1 LSSLRSTWTL
11 ATCEHRSRELSSW
24 AVRFGDVDGGEVS
37 LPRLPLGS
45 VGWVVADLTRLRTY
59 YPSVSWVSAYQRVTV
74 GRLCVRPTSS
84 TAMNLLHAP
93 RATNLSNANHRIPSR
108 YPDVRLS
115 GSPANQSGTACVTP
129 EDELPRRCTARLS
142 LRRTISH
149 IGNLI
154 CASIRGRAD
163 RSRHDGC
170 RDEWCFHCLAPLRLD
185 ALSW

>member
-1 LSSLRSTWTL
+1 
-11 ATCEHRSRELSSW
+11 
-24 AVRFGDVDGGEVS
+24 
-37 LPRLPLGS
+37 
-45 VGWVVADLTRLRTY
+45 
-59 YPSVSWVSAYQRVTV
+59 
-74 GRLCVRPTSS
+74 
-84 TAMNLLHAP
+84 MNLLHAP

-154 CASIRGRAD
+154 CASRRGRAD
-163 RSRHDGC
+163 RSHHDGC
-170 RDEWCFHCLAPLRLD
+170 RDEWCFHCLHPFGWMRLAGDD
-185 ALSW
+185 ATRRESPAGPQHVGVSDLERDRVAQRGQPALGPVAVLFVDDVEQVLQLGPEE